1 MAPSKLPAAILLR
14 VLLRSFI
21 LQASWN
27 FERLQSLGTLYVLAP
42 ALRFY
47 YREEELA
54 LAYRRHLEYFNTHPF
69 MASAVL
75 GTALALEEKRSRG
88 EKTYLEVKEFKGM
101 IMAPYAAMGD
111 ALFWGGI
118 RPLAAGIALFFA
130 VKGSLWAPVAFLLLF
145 NLPHL
150 VFRVAGLFGGYRLGL
165 KVVELIQARR
175 LPDLAIR
182 CKEGTVVL
190 LGCFCA
196 YLAFI
201 SLHGEGV
208 RAAWGLAVIPAVVLV
223 GWLVRK
229 GVSTLLLVLSIA
241 GMILLAV
248 QLNQHLPAWVGGD
261 WLKF

>member
-1 MAPSKLPAAILLR
+1 MAGSKLPSGILVK
-14 VLLRSFI
+14 VLLRSFL

-42 ALRFY
+42 ALRFF
-47 YREEELA
+47 YRDEELA

-69 MASAVL
+69 MASPVL
-75 GTALALEEKRSRG
+75 GTTLALEEKRSRG
-88 EKTYLEVKEFKGM
+88 EKTYLEVNEFKGM

-130 VKGSLWAPVAFLLLF
+130 VKGSLWAPVVFLVLF

-150 VFRVAGLFGGYRLGL
+150 MFRVAGLIGGYLLGL

-196 YLAFI
+196 YLTFAC
-201 SLHGEGV
+201 LRGEGV
-208 RAAWGLAVIPAVVLV
+208 TSGWGLAAIPAVMLV

-229 GVSTLLLVLSIA
+229 GVSTLLLVLGIA
-241 GMILLAV
+241 GMILLLT
-248 QLNQHLPAWVGGD
+248 QLNQVLPGWLGHD
-261 WLKF
+261 WFRF